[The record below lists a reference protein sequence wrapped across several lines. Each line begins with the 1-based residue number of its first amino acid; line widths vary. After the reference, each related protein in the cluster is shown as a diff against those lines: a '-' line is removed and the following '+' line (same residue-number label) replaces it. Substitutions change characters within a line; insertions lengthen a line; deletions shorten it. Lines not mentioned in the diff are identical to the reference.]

1 MCLQKFCAVSD
12 MVFCGIMC
20 LIGMV
25 CKSIYSELSLI
36 EVALWVFE
44 YFDL

>member
-1 MCLQKFCAVSD
+1 MSD

-25 CKSIYSELSLI
+25 CKSSIHSEFSLI
-36 EVALWVFE
+36 EVALWVLE